1 MTGAAGIS
9 VAEETEVYSMAPP
22 SSEQSGFAGESVV
35 KIEPKK
41 GKPLQLQLKDLPP
54 HKFLKIEAL
63 IDFNKIAGNSFGTI
77 RLGGAVIGGAAGAA
91 APEKD
96 AEGGIKHSNK
106 PRLQVSVDGGDP
118 VVDASLGSQLGN
130 NNGGSFPDL
139 DGYFTHRPGTGS
151 TNGPLEV
158 MEKAGRVRWKRVS
171 GEAANKL
178 KEHKV
183 TFIIPHTAS
192 RALVEFNWNEP
203 KRGGAAAGMVV
214 ISGMVDQSPYSIKQ
228 LSASVIDAPEE
239 LSAEEFS
246 SRYKLLGSGTP
257 VEAMQALNDM
267 VLAGRSVLPLLEEEI
282 NRPADPD
289 LEKKFKDALA
299 GMDDPD
305 FAKRAAAA
313 KALSG
318 LGPEVVPL
326 AKRVL
331 ANNDGLSVEV
341 EKTLKNL
348 ADQIEKGSGAR
359 VDQSRTNRLHR
370 LLALIGSDE
379 ANKLKETLP
388 EPQLVVDPSIQ
399 GQGNKARAVPGVI
412 EMDLG
417 GAAGGAVFKLEGG
430 VLKGEAMAIP
440 VRPAVPKVPAEPKKE
455 EKPGK

>member
-1 MTGAAGIS
+1 MDWMVVDETKEEKAELQKQLQKELQDLKKFSKDKAGS
-9 VAEETEVYSMAPP
+9 RQPTDALNKAMKSLEVCKECQNPGGEKSQQ
-22 SSEQSGFAGESVV
+22 SEQ
-35 KIEPKK
+35 
-41 GKPLQLQLKDLPP
+41 LQK
-54 HKFLKIEAL
+54 
-63 IDFNKIAGNSFGTI
+63 
-77 RLGGAVIGGAAGAA
+77 
-91 APEKD
+91 
-96 AEGGIKHSNK
+96 
-106 PRLQVSVDGGDP
+106 
-118 VVDASLGSQLGN
+118 
-130 NNGGSFPDL
+130 
-139 DGYFTHRPGTGS
+139 
-151 TNGPLEV
+151 
-158 MEKAGRVRWKRVS
+158 
-171 GEAANKL
+171 
-178 KEHKV
+178 
-183 TFIIPHTAS
+183 
-192 RALVEFNWNEP
+192 
-203 KRGGAAAGMVV
+203 
-214 ISGMVDQSPYSIKQ
+214 
-228 LSASVIDAPEE
+228 
-239 LSAEEFS
+239 
-246 SRYKLLGSGTP
+246 
-257 VEAMQALNDM
+257 EAMQALNDM